1 MSYRSESVATA
12 VRRTNNQYF
21 LPAIQR
27 EFVWKPEQIC
37 QLFDSLMRG
46 YPISSFLFWEVA
58 PENRTRWQT
67 YRFIRDA
74 HQSGTHNEI
83 ANIDGVHNLVL
94 VLDGQQRLT
103 ALQIGLMGSYTIKQK
118 HKRRGNPDAW
128 IRQQL
133 YLNVLAD
140 PATIDEDG
148 ADAGLH
154 YRFKFLAGAP
164 PVTQEA
170 CWIPVARILALDE
183 EKAFEAFVDSVLEV
197 LPPETTHA
205 RARIAEKTLQKLY
218 NVIWKDESIA
228 YYTEHDQDSD
238 RVLDIFVRANEGGT
252 KLSKSDLLLSM
263 VTSSWSGINARE
275 EMFRF
280 VDHLNRDLTR
290 RNDFDK
296 DVLMKSCLV
305 LCDMPVAYKVENFN
319 QANLAVIR
327 SKWPDIKSALERSV
341 DLINS
346 FGIDRDNLTS
356 VNAIIP
362 VAYYAM
368 RNPGVTFQGTTEFE
382 ARNARNIRKWFIPA
396 LLNGSFG
403 GSSDQLLT
411 DLRAALHG
419 YGAGEDFPEA
429 ALNAIIRSKGRVA
442 GITDATIDE
451 ILNFEQG
458 SREAFLALTLLFDDL
473 NWGTIPH
480 HQDHLFAAARAKR
493 EMPGVVTDWE
503 DKIDRL
509 ANLTLLM
516 GPENQGKQDNPLAA
530 WLATR
535 DPQFMARH
543 LIPMD
548 PALWETAAF
557 DDFLAARAKLI
568 RQRLHKV
575 FA

>member
-1 MSYRSESVATA
+1 MSYRSETVATA

-37 QLFDSLMRG
+37 QLFDSLMRS

-58 PENRTRWQT
+58 AENRTKWQT

-74 HQSGTHNEI
+74 HQSGAHNEI
-83 ANIDGVHNLVL
+83 ANVDGVQNLIL

-128 IRQQL
+128 IRQLL

-164 PVTQEA
+164 PVTPES

-183 EKAFEAFVDSVLEV
+183 EKAFDAFVESVLES

-205 RARIAEKTLQKLY
+205 KARIAEKTLQKLY
-218 NVIWKDESIA
+218 KVIWEDETVA

-275 EMFRF
+275 DVFRF

-290 RNDFDK
+290 RNTLDK
-296 DVLMKSCLV
+296 DLIMKSCLV
-305 LCDMPVAYKVENFN
+305 LCDLQVAYKVENFN

-327 SKWPDIKSALERSV
+327 NRWLDIKSALERSV

-346 FGIDRDNLTS
+346 FGVDRDNLTS
-356 VNAIIP
+356 ANAIIP
-362 VAYYAM
+362 VAYYLS
-368 RNPGVTFQGTTEFE
+368 RNPGLTFQGTTEFE
-382 ARNARNIRKWFIPA
+382 ARNARSIRKWFFPA

-403 GSSDQLLT
+403 GSSDSLLT
-411 DLRAALHG
+411 DLRTALQAFD
-419 YGAGEDFPEA
+419 AGEDFPEI
-429 ALNAIIRSKGRVA
+429 ALNTIIRSKGRVA
-442 GITDATIDE
+442 GVTDATIDD

-458 SREAFLALTLLFDDL
+458 SREAFLALTLLFDDVS
-473 NWGTIPH
+473 WGTIPH
-480 HQDHLFAAARAKR
+480 HQDHLFAAAKAKR
-493 EMPGVVTDWE
+493 EMPGVVSDWE
-503 DKIDRL
+503 TKVDRL

-516 GPENQGKQDNPLAA
+516 GVENQGKQDNSLAA

-535 DPQFMARH
+535 DPRFMARH
-543 LIPMD
+543 LIPTD
-548 PALWETAAF
+548 PALWEASAF

-568 RQRLHKV
+568 RQRYLTL
-575 FA
+575 FS